1 MARGRPLS
9 SAVSLLAFF
18 AGIAMAQTTA
28 PTTVST
34 TAPSTVPITTPT
46 TTSATTPATASTTAP
61 STAPITAPTTAPA
74 TTSTTAPTPVPA
86 RAGTTVLPLDRV
98 LVVVN
103 DEAVTQWDMNE
114 QRRIVLQQMK
124 TASVTPPSGDV
135 LDKQVL
141 ERLIVER
148 AVLQF
153 AKETGIRVDDTTVE
167 RTILRV
173 AEENKLSPDEFRKVL
188 DREGIP
194 YANYREDLRHQVIIQ
209 RVRERE
215 VDSKITV
222 SDAEVDNYLATVAS
236 QAGGEDEYLLSHI
249 YITVPEQAT
258 PDVVESSRK
267 RAEDA
272 LAQVK
277 SGKDFAQVAAAFS
290 NAPDAP
296 SGGNLGWR
304 TRARLPTVFSD
315 VVRKMKPG
323 EVSDVLRSAGGF
335 HIVKLA
341 ELRNRNQPTV
351 VDQTHARHI
360 LIKVNESTSESEAR
374 VKIDRLKERITSGS
388 KFEDLARVNSEDPSS
403 AKGGD
408 LGWISP
414 GDTVPDFEHAMDK
427 LAINEVSAPVRSPFG
442 WHLIQV
448 LERRKQDVTKERRRE
463 QARQAIRQ
471 RKSDEQFEEFVRQQ
485 RDRTYVEYKQDER

>member
-1 MARGRPLS
+1 MALS
-9 SAVSLLAFF
+9 RLPCSAAWLLVFAAFV
-18 AGIAMAQTTA
+18 ATAQAPAAQT
-28 PTTVST
+28 P
-34 TAPSTVPITTPT
+34 
-46 TTSATTPATASTTAP
+46 PAQ
-61 STAPITAPTTAPA
+61 APA
-74 TTSTTAPTPVPA
+74 TSAV
-86 RAGTTVLPLDRV
+86 PLDRV

-103 DEAVTQWDMNE
+103 DEAVTQWDVNE

-124 TASVTPPSGDV
+124 ASNITPPAADV

-148 AVLQF
+148 AVLQY
-153 AKETGIRVDDTTVE
+153 AKESGIRVDDTTVE

-173 AEENKLSPDEFRKVL
+173 AEENKLSPEEFRKVL
-188 DREGIP
+188 EREGIP
-194 YANYREDLRHQVIIQ
+194 YANYREDIRRQVIIQ

-215 VDSKITV
+215 VDSKLTV

-249 YITVPEQAT
+249 YVTVPEQAT
-258 PDVVESSRK
+258 PDVVEARRK
-267 RAEDA
+267 RAEAA
-272 LAQVK
+272 LADVK
-277 SGKDFAQVAAAFS
+277 AGKDFAQVAAS
-290 NAPDAP
+290 YSDAPDAT

-304 TRARLPTVFSD
+304 TRARLPSVFSE
-315 VVRKMKPG
+315 VVRTMKAG
-323 EVSDVLRSAGGF
+323 EVSEILRSAGGF

-341 ELRNRNQPTV
+341 EQRSRNQPTV

-360 LIKVNESTSESEAR
+360 LVKVNESTSESEAKAR
-374 VKIDRLKERITSGS
+374 IDRLRERIVGGA
-388 KFEDLARVNSEDPSS
+388 KFEDLARVNSEDATS

-408 LGWISP
+408 LGWVSP

-427 LAINEVSAPVRSPFG
+427 LAVNEISQPVRTPFG

-448 LERRKQDVTKERRRE
+448 LERRKQDITKERQRE

-471 RKSDEQFEEFVRQQ
+471 RKSDEQFDEFVRQQ